1 MHVQIARVIT
11 SKQVER
17 VKMKWKTGGKINQ
30 KKIERKVGK
39 KGGVKSKRNGKNIKR
54 RNLPKYISVILKVVL
69 TLQYKTKIIRIDSF
83 LT

>member
-1 MHVQIARVIT
+1 
-11 SKQVER
+11 
-17 VKMKWKTGGKINQ
+17 MKNRGKTNQ
-30 KKIERKVGK
+30 KKRERKVGK
-39 KGGVKSKRNGKNIKR
+39 KGGVKSRTNGKNIKR